1 MLRWMQQTRNYNTPS
16 KPHAKHIKAKQKMQV
31 HLKVERGS
39 LRLHWLWSSG
49 PLEPCTISL
58 PVWRPEESAPWSP
71 RFCVHCRPRCWQ
83 TWGYRRPSFSAW
95 QVKKGQHA
103 SHHSLSTSP
112 HFCSANTMRGSVR
125 ISVESLWRLSAAV
138 SDKMDC
144 LCCRCFGHDELS
156 GASCGEHPMR
166 GIQEAMTHLEFELNL
181 EFPNKWH
188 DNVGWYAA

>member
-83 TWGYRRPSFSAW
+83 TWGYRRSSFSAW

-103 SHHSLSTSP
+103 SHHSLSTSLP
-112 HFCSANTMRGSVR
+112 
-125 ISVESLWRLSAAV
+125 ISVQPIRWKGQSGFQWSLCGDSVQQLVRKWTACAADALGKPHV
-138 SDKMDC
+138 TNRKWWASHE
-144 LCCRCFGHDELS
+144 RHTGSHDTPWISWQVAWQCWLICS
-156 GASCGEHPMR
+156 
-166 GIQEAMTHLEFELNL
+166 ITQ
-181 EFPNKWH
+181 
-188 DNVGWYAA
+188 V